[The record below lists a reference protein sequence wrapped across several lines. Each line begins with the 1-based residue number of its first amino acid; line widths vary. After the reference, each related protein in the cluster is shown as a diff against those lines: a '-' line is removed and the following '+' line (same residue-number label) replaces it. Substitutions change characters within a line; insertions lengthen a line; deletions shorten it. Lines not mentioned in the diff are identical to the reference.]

1 MKAWISQLIRK
12 QRRFAREDK
21 VKEYN
26 LGKCAMELERP
37 LLRKTDGFAG
47 ANTLL
52 SYFHHCNKSV
62 YPFSSSCRDEE
73 LRSLAQLD
81 DTGIR
86 FVKYTRG
93 YVADSSKSNP
103 ESSCFTRCRADAP
116 GRGPG
121 GPILTL

>member
-1 MKAWISQLIRK
+1 MVSAPW
-12 QRRFAREDK
+12 
-21 VKEYN
+21 
-26 LGKCAMELERP
+26 LGRP
-37 LLRKTDGFAG
+37 LMRKTDGPAG

-81 DTGIR
+81 DTGIL

-93 YVADSSKSNP
+93 YVADSSKSNLASQVVFP
-103 ESSCFTRCRADAP
+103 ALEQTLRTDA
-116 GRGPG
+116 
-121 GPILTL
+121 